1 MDDSK
6 LQLLDKCNEILAY
19 SYSRVTYFV
28 VLAIIPFCLGIY
40 ILIQIIKCLSEYF
53 SIKADLINKMSMTRV
68 DPMYRSDND
77 NEEYIDPNIV
87 VDNKIYDQMS
97 YTNISGNI
105 DGTFKDAESYNKSV
119 EKYWRTIHKSDP
131 IDVIDRS
138 SLLKDFDNW

>member
-1 MDDSK
+1 
-6 LQLLDKCNEILAY
+6 
-19 SYSRVTYFV
+19 
-28 VLAIIPFCLGIY
+28 
-40 ILIQIIKCLSEYF
+40 
-53 SIKADLINKMSMTRV
+53 MTRV